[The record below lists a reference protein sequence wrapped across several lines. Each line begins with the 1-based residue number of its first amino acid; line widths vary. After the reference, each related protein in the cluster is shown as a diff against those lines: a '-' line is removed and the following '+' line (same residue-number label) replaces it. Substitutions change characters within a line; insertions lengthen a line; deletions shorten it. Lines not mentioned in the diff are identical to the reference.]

1 MGLLLSLFYNLKL
14 VFSNY
19 RYGVLF
25 VILNT
30 LILYFFSTQMADELI
45 KVNYGII
52 YYNLVWVL
60 QILISVLLSLF
71 ILLTAF
77 RVSYFSTTSLT
88 QNGIGGLSSTLGI
101 LVAGCPACS
110 ITIASY
116 LGLASF
122 ISFLPYDGLE
132 LKLLSFILLLIVNF
146 YLLKDLQVCKFKKNP
161 KKVIL

>member
-1 MGLLLSLFYNLKL
+1 MSSLLNIFYNLKL

-19 RYGVLF
+19 KYGVLF

-30 LILYFFSTQMADELI
+30 IIIYFFSTQMADELI
-45 KVNYGII
+45 KVNYGVL
-52 YYNLVWVL
+52 YYNIVWIL
-60 QILISVLLSLF
+60 QVLISLFLSLF
-71 ILLTAF
+71 IVLSIF
-77 RVSYFSTTSLT
+77 KIYYFSSNSLT
-88 QNGIGGLSSTLGI
+88 QNGIGGFSSTLGI

-132 LKLLSFILLLIVNF
+132 LKVLSFILLLVVNF
-146 YLLKDLQVCKFKKNP
+146 YLLKDLQTCKIKKQS
-161 KKVIL
+161 KY